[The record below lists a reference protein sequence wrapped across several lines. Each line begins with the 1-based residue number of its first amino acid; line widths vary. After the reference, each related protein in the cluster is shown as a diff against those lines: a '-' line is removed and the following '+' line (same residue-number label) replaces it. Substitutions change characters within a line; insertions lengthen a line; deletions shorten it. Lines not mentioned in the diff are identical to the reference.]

1 MKMSNDILPL
11 FKSGLHLVYSDIEIE
26 SLFYWCIHSIF
37 NSSRSEWLLKADF
50 SLSSEEINTFIEIV
64 SRLKKHEP
72 IQYVLGE
79 CEFCGLTFTLNP
91 SCLIPRPETEE
102 LVHWILEDNFKRG
115 LDIGT
120 GSGCIAISL
129 AALSNIQMNALDIS
143 VGALELAKRNAKQN
157 NVSIDFFTRDIFDDF
172 QFDNKFDFIVSNP
185 PYVLESEKLVMQKN
199 VLDYEP
205 ELALFINDDEALK
218 YYERI
223 VEFSKM
229 NLKDEGVLFFEINE
243 QKAIEIKR
251 LLEKNLFSDILIKKD
266 MQGKNRMVKAVW
278 KL

>member
-1 MKMSNDILPL
+1 MSNDILPL
-11 FKSGLHLVYSDIEIE
+11 FKSELHLVYSDIEIE

-157 NVSIDFFTRDIFDDF
+157 NVSIDFFTHDIFDDF

>member
-11 FKSGLHLVYSDIEIE
+11 FKSELHLVYSDIETE

-50 SLSSEEINTFIEIV
+50 SLSSEEINTFTEIV

-72 IQYVLGE
+72 IQYVLEE

-157 NVSIDFFTRDIFDDF
+157 NVSIDFFTHDIFDDF

-243 QKAIEIKR
+243 QKATEIKR

-266 MQGKNRMVKAVW
+266 MKGKNRMVKAVW

>member
-1 MKMSNDILPL
+1 MSNDILPL
-11 FKSGLHLVYSDIEIE
+11 FKSELHLVYSDIEIE

-72 IQYVLGE
+72 VQYVLGE

-102 LVHWILEDNFKRG
+102 LVHWILEDYFKRG

-157 NVSIDFFTRDIFDDF
+157 NVSIDFFTHDIFDDF

-205 ELALFINDDEALK
+205 ELALFIKDDEALK

>member
-1 MKMSNDILPL
+1 MSNDILPL
-11 FKSGLHLVYSDIEIE
+11 FKSELHLVYSDIETE

-37 NSSRSEWLLKADF
+37 NSSRSEWLLNADF
-50 SLSSEEINTFIEIV
+50 SLSSEEINTFTEIV

-72 IQYVLGE
+72 IQYVLEE

-102 LVHWILEDNFKRG
+102 LVHWIFEDNFKRG

-157 NVSIDFFTRDIFDDF
+157 NVSIDFFTHDIFDDF

-243 QKAIEIKR
+243 QKATEIKR

>member
-1 MKMSNDILPL
+1 MSNDILPL
-11 FKSGLHLVYSDIEIE
+11 FKSELHLVYSDIETE

-37 NSSRSEWLLKADF
+37 NSSRSEWLLNADF
-50 SLSSEEINTFIEIV
+50 SLSSEEINTFTEIV

-72 IQYVLGE
+72 IQYVLEE

-157 NVSIDFFTRDIFDDF
+157 NVSIDFFTHDIFDDF

-243 QKAIEIKR
+243 QKATEIKR

>member
-1 MKMSNDILPL
+1 MSNDILPL
-11 FKSGLHLVYSDIEIE
+11 FKSELHLVYSDIETE

-50 SLSSEEINTFIEIV
+50 SLSSEEINTFTEIV

-72 IQYVLGE
+72 IQYVLEE

-157 NVSIDFFTRDIFDDF
+157 NVSIDFFTHDIFDDF

-243 QKAIEIKR
+243 QKATEIKR

>member
-11 FKSGLHLVYSDIEIE
+11 FKSELHLVYSDIETE

-37 NSSRSEWLLKADF
+37 NSSRSEWLLNADF
-50 SLSSEEINTFIEIV
+50 SLSSEEINTFTEIV

-72 IQYVLGE
+72 IQYVLEE

-157 NVSIDFFTRDIFDDF
+157 NVSIDFFTHDIFDDF

-243 QKAIEIKR
+243 QKATEIKR

>member
-1 MKMSNDILPL
+1 MSNDILPL
-11 FKSGLHLVYSDIEIE
+11 FKSDLHLVYSDIETE

-50 SLSSEEINTFIEIV
+50 SLSSEEINTFTEIV

>member
-1 MKMSNDILPL
+1 MSNDILPL
-11 FKSGLHLVYSDIEIE
+11 FKSELHLVYSDIETE

-37 NSSRSEWLLKADF
+37 NSSRSEWLLNADF
-50 SLSSEEINTFIEIV
+50 SLSSEEINTFTEIV

-157 NVSIDFFTRDIFDDF
+157 NVSIDFFTHDIFDDF

>member
-1 MKMSNDILPL
+1 
-11 FKSGLHLVYSDIEIE
+11 
-26 SLFYWCIHSIF
+26 
-37 NSSRSEWLLKADF
+37 
-50 SLSSEEINTFIEIV
+50 
-64 SRLKKHEP
+64 
-72 IQYVLGE
+72 
-79 CEFCGLTFTLNP
+79 
-91 SCLIPRPETEE
+91 
-102 LVHWILEDNFKRG
+102 
-115 LDIGT
+115 
-120 GSGCIAISL
+120 
-129 AALSNIQMNALDIS
+129 
-143 VGALELAKRNAKQN
+143 
-157 NVSIDFFTRDIFDDF
+157 
-172 QFDNKFDFIVSNP
+172 

-243 QKAIEIKR
+243 QKATEIKR

>member
-1 MKMSNDILPL
+1 MSNDILPL

>member
-1 MKMSNDILPL
+1 MSNDILPL
-11 FKSGLHLVYSDIEIE
+11 FKSELHLVYSDIETE

-50 SLSSEEINTFIEIV
+50 SLSSEEINTFTEIV

-72 IQYVLGE
+72 IQYVLEE

-157 NVSIDFFTRDIFDDF
+157 NVSIDFFTHDIFDDF

-243 QKAIEIKR
+243 QKATEIKR

-266 MQGKNRMVKAVW
+266 MKGKNRMVKAVW

>member
-11 FKSGLHLVYSDIEIE
+11 FKSELHLVYSDIEIE

-72 IQYVLGE
+72 VQYVLGE

-102 LVHWILEDNFKRG
+102 LVHWILEDYFKRG

-157 NVSIDFFTRDIFDDF
+157 NVSIDFFTHDIFDDF

-205 ELALFINDDEALK
+205 ELALFIKDDEALK

>member
-11 FKSGLHLVYSDIEIE
+11 FKSDLHLVYSDIETE

-50 SLSSEEINTFIEIV
+50 SLSSEEINTFTEIV

>member
-1 MKMSNDILPL
+1 MSNDILPL
-11 FKSGLHLVYSDIEIE
+11 FKSELHLVYSDIEIE

-64 SRLKKHEP
+64 SRLKKLEP

-157 NVSIDFFTRDIFDDF
+157 NVSIDFFTHDIFDDF

-243 QKAIEIKR
+243 QKATEIKR

>member
-11 FKSGLHLVYSDIEIE
+11 FKSELHLVYSDIETE

-50 SLSSEEINTFIEIV
+50 SLSSEEINTFTEIV

-72 IQYVLGE
+72 IQYVLEE

-157 NVSIDFFTRDIFDDF
+157 NVSIDFFTHDIFDDF

-243 QKAIEIKR
+243 QKATEIKR

>member
-1 MKMSNDILPL
+1 MSNDILPL
-11 FKSGLHLVYSDIEIE
+11 FKSDLHLVYSDIETE

-50 SLSSEEINTFIEIV
+50 SLSSEEINTFTEIV

-157 NVSIDFFTRDIFDDF
+157 NVSIDFFTHDIFDDF

-243 QKAIEIKR
+243 QKATEIKR